1 MVGTEIGAVEP
12 GIVRRQQLDQATL
25 HGLVSSRVVQAA
37 RDPRLVGDGDHE
49 PARLIQLMNR
59 LPRACEQSDFA
70 GLVQETRVLQD
81 RKSTRLNSSHTV
93 ISYAVFCLKKKT
105 YPLATA
111 SSTHTHHR
119 LVSTMLAPRSNRV
132 LVCRVPPTTQNIHA
146 NHGLTKPRR
155 QTTPVPQP

>member
-59 LPRACEQSDFA
+59 LARACEQTDFA
-70 GLVQETRVLQD
+70 GLVEESRALHDGSVPVQEDGAAAGVSHRARSAPRASRPPARRGKWCVDRD
-81 RKSTRLNSSHTV
+81 RKSTRLNSSHITT
-93 ISYAVFCLKKKT
+93 SYAVFCLKKKSDT
-105 YPLATA
+105 RT
-111 SSTHTHHR
+111 SR
-119 LVSTMLAPRSNRV
+119 LCL
-132 LVCRVPPTTQNIHA
+132 
-146 NHGLTKPRR
+146 
-155 QTTPVPQP
+155 